1 MRKQPAK
8 VNYFFG
14 GAYRTLIKTIL
25 GSFAKTFGLITV
37 LAPLPFKAFF
47 LFIKAFVALV
57 VSIFSLDFRDIW
69 DNTKDTV
76 FALWSFTY
84 TLPTFLSVLI
94 LTPTMCL
101 ILSAIQLVIFLGL
114 MFTIYVVYTITYLLD
129 LLFRKIKQISNTCRY
144 CQRKIKNP
152 IYFCPNCGVEHDM
165 LIPSKY
171 GVFKRRCE
179 CGAKLGTTFLSG
191 REKLESK
198 CPYCESG
205 IADTSHVD
213 ITVPVVGGPS
223 AGKTCFIHMAI
234 SDIEQ
239 NSMTDHKL
247 EYEYD
252 PGIDDEFAMNM
263 SNLKQGLA
271 PNKTSDMRLR
281 FYSFYLKPKKGI
293 KHLISLCDVGGEIYD
308 DSESLGTQAALTH
321 SNAFLMVIDP
331 LSMMDYRKELEQ
343 NGVDISKFGPSS
355 KPIDEV
361 LSLLITTLENMC
373 NISAKDMLNRDLAV
387 VFSKGDLPGLE
398 EKIGKTAVE
407 EYMTSHAGT
416 TRLQAQNAVC
426 EQFLKEYDEFG
437 FLNAVKSKFK
447 VVQFFASSALG
458 HAADGSAFESNGVSE
473 PVYWIVD
480 KISASID
487 LTEVW
492 DEKRG

>member
-1 MRKQPAK
+1 MKKQPAK

-14 GAYRTLIKTIL
+14 GAYRMLLNTIL
-25 GSFAKTFGLITV
+25 GSFAKTFGLISV
-37 LAPLPFKAFF
+37 LAPLPFKAFIY
-47 LFIKAFVALV
+47 LVKAFVALV
-57 VSIFSLDFRDIW
+57 VSIFALDFGDIW
-69 DNTKDTV
+69 DNTKETV
-76 FALWSFTY
+76 VALWSFTY

-101 ILSAIQLVIFLGL
+101 FLSAVQLVIFLL
-114 MFTIYVVYTITYLLD
+114 VMFIIYVVYSLTYVLD
-129 LLFRKIKQISNTCRY
+129 LLFRKIKQISNTCRH
-144 CQRKIKNP
+144 CQHKIKNP
-152 IYFCPNCGVEHDM
+152 IYICPSCGVEHDM

-171 GVFKRRCE
+171 GIFKRTCE
-179 CGAKLGTTFLSG
+179 CGAKLGTTFMSG
-191 REKLESK
+191 RERLDSM
-198 CPYCESG
+198 CPFCNNA
-205 IADTSHVD
+205 IADTAHVD

-234 SDIEQ
+234 ADLEK
-239 NSMTDHKL
+239 NSMTDHSL

-252 PGIDDEFAMNM
+252 PGTDDEYAMNM
-263 SNLKQGLA
+263 SYINSGNV
-271 PNKTSDMRLR
+271 PMKTSDMRLR
-281 FYSFYLKPKKGI
+281 FYSFYLKPQKGI

-308 DSESLGTQAALTH
+308 DSSSLGTQVALTH
-321 SNAFLMVIDP
+321 SKAFLMVIDP
-331 LSMMDYRKELEQ
+331 LSMLDYRKELEQ
-343 NGVDISKFGPSS
+343 SGVDVSQYGPSA

-373 NISAKDMLNRDLAV
+373 NISAKDMLNRDVAI

-398 EKIGKTAVE
+398 EKIGQTAVE
-407 EYMTSHAGT
+407 DYMTSHAGT
-416 TRLQAQNAVC
+416 TRLDAQNAVC
-426 EQFLKEYDEFG
+426 EQFLKDYDEFG

-458 HAADGSAFESNGVSE
+458 HNADGSSFESKGVSE

-492 DEKRG
+492 DEKR